1 MFTESHL
8 DHEKT
13 ASWRPTLTA
22 LIGPV
27 LLVLVLLGLPGKWW
41 TVPRL
46 SAPASRNWEPAL
58 AQAEL
63 SKEKGDL
70 YRAWSYYAESAQ
82 LASAA
87 DDWQGLL
94 AVACGLQKLGDSLEP
109 SMNSHTMLIRA
120 MVAAHRKH
128 SSEGLEAVA
137 MAFRVTGEWFA
148 SLALSRIQ
156 ENSPSRNWMARE
168 PEGET
173 CWPTAESSEK
183 GQ

>member
-8 DHEKT
+8 DHEKI

-27 LLVLVLLGLPGKWW
+27 LLVLVLLGLAGKWW
-41 TVPRL
+41 TAPRI

-128 SSEGLEAVA
+128 SSEGLEAGA
-137 MAFRVTGEWFA
+137 MYFNDYRERFA
-148 SLALSRIQ
+148 SLALPGVQIQ
-156 ENSPSRNWMARE
+156 KPLM
-168 PEGET
+168 
-173 CWPTAESSEK
+173 
-183 GQ
+183 

>member
-1 MFTESHL
+1 MFTESHR

-13 ASWRPTLTA
+13 TSWSSTLTA

-27 LLVLVLLGLPGKWW
+27 LLVLVVLGLAVKWW
-41 TVPRL
+41 AVPRI
-46 SAPASRNWEPAL
+46 SAPPAREWEPAV

-70 YRAWSYYAESAQ
+70 YRAWSYYAEGAQ

-120 MVAAHRKH
+120 MMAAHRKH

-137 MAFRVTGEWFA
+137 TAFRVTGEWFA

-156 ENSPSRNWMARE
+156 ESWPSKSWMARE
-168 PEGET
+168 LEGES
-173 CWPTAESSEK
+173 CWTAAKSNERSR
-183 GQ
+183 

>member
-1 MFTESHL
+1 MFTESRL

-13 ASWRPTLTA
+13 ASWSSTLTA
-22 LIGPV
+22 LICPV
-27 LLVLVLLGLPGKWW
+27 LLVLVVFGLAVKWW
-41 TVPRL
+41 AVPRV
-46 SAPASRNWEPAL
+46 SAPPGRNWEPAV

-70 YRAWSYYAESAQ
+70 YRAWSYYAEGAQ

-109 SMNSHTMLIRA
+109 SMNSHAMLMRA

-128 SSEGLEAVA
+128 STEGLQAVA
-137 MAFRVTGEWFA
+137 MAFRVSGEWFA

-156 ENSPSRNWMARE
+156 ESWPSRSRMARE
-168 PEGET
+168 LGGET
-173 CWPTAESSEK
+173 CWPAAEGNER

>member
-13 ASWRPTLTA
+13 ASWPSTLTA

-27 LLVLVLLGLPGKWW
+27 LLVLVLLGLTGKWW
-41 TVPRL
+41 TAPRI

-70 YRAWSYYAESAQ
+70 YRAWSYYAEGAQ

-109 SMNSHTMLIRA
+109 SMNSHAMLMRA
-120 MVAAHRKH
+120 MIAAHRKQYRGAA
-128 SSEGLEAVA
+128 SRCDGLESLRGMVRFPCALA
-137 MAFRVTGEWFA
+137 HPGELAF
-148 SLALSRIQ
+148 Q
-156 ENSPSRNWMARE
+156 EV
-168 PEGET
+168 
-173 CWPTAESSEK
+173 
-183 GQ
+183 